1 MNIVAARNV
10 FRLWACLD
18 LAYVLGVAYWLLLVK
33 SLRYYDF
40 SIMLVLSMSWEG
52 WKLLMLSIFLP
63 ILLNLSII
71 VSMYMLFT
79 RHRWAVAVALV
90 QVPFRLWLF
99 APSIAAV
106 VWLGFAFGIKKTA
119 ALAIALL
126 IVEMAKIISLYQAQ
140 KSLTGGWVAQQ
151 NNIQEQ

>member
-18 LAYVLGVAYWLLLVK
+18 LAYVLGVAYWMLVVK
-33 SLRYYDF
+33 PLRYYDF
-40 SIMLVLSMSWEG
+40 SMMLVLSMFWEG
-52 WKLLMLSIFLP
+52 WKLLMLQIFLP
-63 ILLNLSII
+63 ILMSLSIT
-71 VSMYMLFT
+71 VSMFMLFR
-79 RHRWAVAVALV
+79 RHRWAVAVALL

-106 VWLGFAFGIKKTA
+106 VWLGFAFGLKKTA

-126 IVEMAKIISLYQAQ
+126 IVEIAKIISLYQAQ
-140 KSLTGGWVAQQ
+140 KSLTGGWLAATK
-151 NNIQEQ
+151 